1 MGHFGEVAPA
11 GEPAEARGVGF
22 WADVQLLSG
31 QCPQQ
36 APHTNRPLGAH
47 LPLSGHRSHIP
58 EGNELRCLETRCHWG
73 RASTRPSRGHVS
85 SLITSGGSRTRPA
98 QGCLQ
103 PRALRGPGTKA
114 VRRPRCP
121 RGHWRPMPSTGPAA
135 LSSVIRGCGETAL
148 CEAGGRQFPVIDST
162 KYETA
167 CTLSSEWGIR
177 GSLLVER

>member
-1 MGHFGEVAPA
+1 M
-11 GEPAEARGVGF
+11 EARGAGF

-31 QCPQQ
+31 QCPQR
-36 APHTNRPLGAH
+36 APCTHRPLGAH

-58 EGNELRCLETRCHWG
+58 EGNELRCLETRCRWG
-73 RASTRPSRGHVS
+73 QASARPSQEHVS

-98 QGCLQ
+98 QGCLR
-103 PRALRGPGTKA
+103 PRALRGPGTQA
-114 VRRPRCP
+114 VLRPTCP
-121 RGHWRPMPSTGPAA
+121 RGRWRPMPSTSPAA
-135 LSSVIRGCGETAL
+135 LSSFIRGCGETAL
-148 CEAGGRQFPVIDST
+148 REAGGRQFPVIDST